1 MSVTTAGISRHGFG
15 LPRRRILAAMLAIS
29 VALNLCVVAGAV
41 WSSVNTPPP
50 MPTISEHFRQLGD
63 TLNLSPQQRVAFDHY
78 VADMIARGDH
88 MRQQVEPTMDAVWS
102 ELAKPNADE
111 PRVLQ
116 LLDDAVNQR
125 RAFMHDAVGATVSLL
140 ATLTPDQRAKFIAEE
155 RAFRAAQHRRRAD
168 ETR

>member
-41 WSSVNTPPP
+41 WSRVNTPPP

-78 VADMIARGDH
+78 VADMIARG
-88 MRQQVEPTMDAVWS
+88 
-102 ELAKPNADE
+102 KPNADE